1 MRKKLGECLIQAG
14 VITDDELRRALGE
27 HKSTGERLGAVL
39 VRLGLANEEQ
49 VAKAIAFQLGFAFV
63 DVADVRPDAAALAL
77 IPRDIAVERSCLP
90 IACEH
95 DTLTVAM
102 SDPLLFGLVHD
113 LERRTGRR
121 ITQVVGTRDAIRI
134 AIDCSYSTAAETRTE
149 AHASDTSKPD
159 ASSVT
164 PPIPVLVDQIVKNA
178 LASHATDVHVEP
190 TGQGVVIRHRLD
202 GVLTAVQQLSAH
214 LHEGLIARFK
224 TIAGIDVTEKRLPQD
239 GRLRVVGDDGAGVD
253 FRVSTLRTVAGEKLV
268 MRLLDQRKQAP
279 VLDEIG
285 LSESALATVRD
296 LLRQPHGM
304 ILVAGPTGSGTTLTL
319 TAALRAV
326 PSDHTNIIT
335 IEDPVEYQI
344 PGVNQ
349 TQISDAGGLTFAA
362 ALRSILNQDADV
374 ILLSHLRDVETATVA
389 VHAAQTSQLILSTLR
404 ADAASSSVTQL
415 ADMGVER
422 HAIASALL
430 GVIAQRL
437 VRRLCVN
444 CRRRYTPPPETLRS
458 LDISDDDAT
467 TTVFYQAVGCDQCNH
482 TGYRGRVGVYEVMRV
497 TDKVRRLISSNAPE
511 HQLREAALAG
521 GMISLG
527 EDALAKVRSGV
538 TTPDELLRVV
548 SEVGETRA
556 LCAGCGAPV
565 DADYLVCPHCGT
577 RQGDGCPQCGR
588 VLQPGWTFCPYC
600 ARGATE
606 PRRIRGL
613 KPRENERRRE
623 RPPGNVA
630 EFKK

>member
-1 MRKKLGECLIQAG
+1 VRKKLGECLIHAG
-14 VITDDELRRALGE
+14 VITDDGLRRALGE

-39 VRLGLANEEQ
+39 VRLGLATEEQ

-77 IPRDIAVERSCLP
+77 IPQDIADERSCLP
-90 IACEH
+90 IACER
-95 DTLTVAM
+95 DALTVAM

-121 ITQVVGTRDAIRI
+121 ITQVVATRDAIRI
-134 AIDCSYSTAAETRTE
+134 AIDRSYSTAAEIRTE
-149 AHASDTSKPD
+149 PHASHTSEPD

-164 PPIPVLVDQIVKNA
+164 APIPVLVDQIVKHA
-178 LASHATDVHVEP
+178 LANHATDVHVEP
-190 TGQGVVIRHRLD
+190 TEQGVVIRHRLD
-202 GVLTAVQQLSAH
+202 GVLTTVQQLSAH

-224 TIAGIDVTEKRLPQD
+224 TIAGIDVSEKRLPQD
-239 GRLRVVGDDGAGVD
+239 GRLRVVGEDGAGVD

-268 MRLLDQRKQAP
+268 MRLLDQRKRAP
-279 VLDEIG
+279 LLEDIG
-285 LSESALATVRD
+285 LSESALATVHD

-319 TAALRAV
+319 TAALMAV
-326 PSDHTNIIT
+326 SSDHTNIVT

-349 TQISDAGGLTFAA
+349 TQISDAGLTFAA

-374 ILLSHLRDVETATVA
+374 ILISHLRDAETATVA

-404 ADAASSSVTQL
+404 ADDISSSVTRL
-415 ADMGVER
+415 ADMGIER
-422 HAIASALL
+422 HAIASALI
-430 GVIAQRL
+430 GVMAQRL
-437 VRRLCVN
+437 VRRLCAN
-444 CRRRYTPPPETLRS
+444 CRRRYKPPSETLRS

-482 TGYRGRVGVYEVMRV
+482 TGYRGRMGVYEVMRV
-497 TDKVRRLISSNAPE
+497 TDKLRRLISSNAPE

-538 TTPDELLRVV
+538 TTADELLRVV

-577 RQGDGCPQCGR
+577 RQGDGCSQCGR

-606 PRRIRGL
+606 PRRVRRL
-613 KPRENERRRE
+613 KPGENERRRE

>member
-1 MRKKLGECLIQAG
+1 
-14 VITDDELRRALGE
+14 
-27 HKSTGERLGAVL
+27 
-39 VRLGLANEEQ
+39 
-49 VAKAIAFQLGFAFV
+49 
-63 DVADVRPDAAALAL
+63 
-77 IPRDIAVERSCLP
+77 
-90 IACEH
+90 
-95 DTLTVAM
+95 
-102 SDPLLFGLVHD
+102 
-113 LERRTGRR
+113 
-121 ITQVVGTRDAIRI
+121 
-134 AIDCSYSTAAETRTE
+134 
-149 AHASDTSKPD
+149 
-159 ASSVT
+159 
-164 PPIPVLVDQIVKNA
+164 
-178 LASHATDVHVEP
+178 
-190 TGQGVVIRHRLD
+190 
-202 GVLTAVQQLSAH
+202 
-214 LHEGLIARFK
+214 
-224 TIAGIDVTEKRLPQD
+224 
-239 GRLRVVGDDGAGVD
+239 
-253 FRVSTLRTVAGEKLV
+253 
-268 MRLLDQRKQAP
+268 
-279 VLDEIG
+279 
-285 LSESALATVRD
+285 
-296 LLRQPHGM
+296 
-304 ILVAGPTGSGTTLTL
+304 
-319 TAALRAV
+319 
-326 PSDHTNIIT
+326 
-335 IEDPVEYQI
+335 
-344 PGVNQ
+344 
-349 TQISDAGGLTFAA
+349 
-362 ALRSILNQDADV
+362 
-374 ILLSHLRDVETATVA
+374 
-389 VHAAQTSQLILSTLR
+389 
-404 ADAASSSVTQL
+404 
-415 ADMGVER
+415 MGVER